1 MNWGGLMNNEIKEI
15 LDIERYRNKDGYVE
29 NINLTPDELHL
40 LLDYITNLE
49 EENEELNNKF
59 KKIKEV
65 INYYAIEDE
74 DYSKIYNDEEKE
86 LLKVLDGDE

>member
-1 MNWGGLMNNEIKEI
+1 MNNEIKEI